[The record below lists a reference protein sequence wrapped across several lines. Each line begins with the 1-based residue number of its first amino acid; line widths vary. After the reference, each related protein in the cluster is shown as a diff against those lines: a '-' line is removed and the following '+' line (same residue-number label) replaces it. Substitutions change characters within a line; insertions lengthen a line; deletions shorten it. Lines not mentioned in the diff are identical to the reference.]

1 MTDYYAALGVSKNAT
16 TDELARAYRQQAQR
30 CHPDHGGSHEA
41 MVRLNEAWE
50 ILRDPAARRDYDKT
64 FSEHQPQS
72 TTLSTAVSRAKAQAS
87 NYPSRWA
94 DFEPWMNSFLDD
106 FTKAEYGWGGGGM
119 YQFPTAPNSISG
131 KVFIGIGIVAGL
143 LVGIMLWQATGKSD
157 VFRFLVLLG
166 IALGGSAG
174 MLTHKLFA
182 SGVRTFQSSTTSPRA
197 SRTTVPQ
204 TPNPHPPTGG
214 MRQTSPPPIP
224 QTVAPPETSRRIKI
238 TCPHCAQHIE
248 APAEV
253 IDTVISCPTCSKE
266 FHVGKRSTQPPPIP
280 TRKQP
285 PPIP

>member
-106 FTKAEYGWGGGGM
+106 FTKAQYGHTQSGIPVATGSLSGRAFTIIGGAVGGVLLIVMSPLILSVPTLWGGEAKAWLSLQILITIFVGGGCAVAV
-119 YQFPTAPNSISG
+119 FLHRTIGTGINS
-131 KVFIGIGIVAGL
+131 
-143 LVGIMLWQATGKSD
+143 
-157 VFRFLVLLG
+157 
-166 IALGGSAG
+166 
-174 MLTHKLFA
+174 
-182 SGVRTFQSSTTSPRA
+182 VRR
-197 SRTTVPQ
+197 
-204 TPNPHPPTGG
+204 PPTDQRPSSYAPPS
-214 MRQTSPPPIP
+214 RQSPPPIP